1 VLGEVL
7 GEVLSECWTVGDVV
21 LVSLPNGRRC
31 VVDHRTVI
39 ADSLAGTR
47 IAITGST
54 GFVGTA
60 LVERLLRC
68 VPDCEL
74 VLLVRN
80 GRRTPAA
87 RRTAREILANDAFDR
102 LRVQLGDR
110 FDAEM
115 ARRITTVAGDVSAD
129 GLGLGDADRTM
140 FASCDTVIHSAA
152 TVSFD
157 SPLDQAVEI
166 NLLGPTRIVELCNE
180 LGVRPHV
187 VAVSTCYVAGNRRG
201 NAPEQLVSEGPF
213 DIGLSWRAEVT
224 AARRLKGDTEAIS
237 RQAVELVRF
246 RKEARAELGAA
257 GAPALAAKTEQL
269 RERWVKDR
277 LVEAGRARAAS
288 LGWPDAYAFTKAL
301 GEQAV
306 TDTKGDVPVSIVR
319 PSIIESAW
327 SEPKPGWI
335 RGFRMAEP
343 VIISYA
349 RGLLKEFPGVP
360 EGIVDVIPVDMVV
373 AAIIGVA
380 ALGPADAPAIT
391 QVASGGI
398 NPLKYRTLVDNVS
411 GWFTD
416 HPLYDSEGQPIV
428 VPEWTFP
435 GRGRVQAQLQR
446 AKSVIT
452 RGEKLLQA
460 LPLRGKQA
468 ELSATLESKRMEV
481 ERALEYVELYGL
493 YTECEAI
500 YQVDNLLAV
509 WTRLD
514 DADRAE
520 FGFDPRAIDWPTYVR
535 EVHLP
540 SIVEH
545 ARVKTTPG
553 KSSGTDRM
561 ARLRRQVLDPKRH
574 VAAFDLE
581 NTLIASNVVESYSW
595 LATRRLDTPE
605 RIRYVVRTLTE
616 APGLL
621 KLDRL
626 DRTDFLRH
634 FYRRYED
641 APVAQIDEDARELLT
656 QLILT
661 KGFPAGLRRVRE
673 HRALGHRTILITGA
687 LDFAVEG
694 LRPLFDE
701 IVAATMSVRP
711 DGTYSGEMMSV
722 PPTGEA
728 RAQILADYCD
738 AEGLRLDECVAYA
751 DSSSDLPLFEA
762 VGFPVAVN
770 PETRLAAIA
779 RKRGWLVEQWTKA
792 PGGPRPLLPI
802 GPLMVERERRR
813 RFDPRVSVDPR
824 VSGGA
829 GRRETLARTETLGS

>member
-1 VLGEVL
+1 ML
-7 GEVLSECWTVGDVV
+7 
-21 LVSLPNGRRC
+21 
-31 VVDHRTVI
+31 DHAAVI
-39 ADSLAGTR
+39 ADSLAGQR

-60 LVERLLRC
+60 LVERLLRG

-74 VLLVRN
+74 VLLVRD

-87 RRTAREILANDAFDR
+87 RRTQKEILANDAFDR
-102 LRVQLGDR
+102 LREELGEQ
-110 FDAEM
+110 FEAEM
-115 ARRITTVAGDVSAD
+115 ARRITTIAGDVGTD
-129 GLGLGDADRTM
+129 GLGLSEADRAVLATC
-140 FASCDTVIHSAA
+140 STIIHSAA

-166 NLLGPTRIVELCNE
+166 NLLGPTRIAAMCQE
-180 LGVRPHV
+180 LGIAPHV

-201 NAPEQLVSEGPF
+201 NAPEQLVSQGPF
-213 DIGLSWRAEVT
+213 DIGLSWRAEVA
-224 AARRLKGDTEAIS
+224 AARRLKGDTEALS
-237 RQAVELVRF
+237 RQPEALVRF
-246 RKEARAELGAA
+246 RKEARGELGAA

-269 RERWVKDR
+269 RERWVKDQ
-277 LVEAGRARAAS
+277 LVAAGRARAAS
-288 LGWPDAYAFTKAL
+288 VGWPDAYAFTKAL
-301 GEQAV
+301 GEQAL

-327 SEPKPGWI
+327 AEPRPGWI

-360 EGIVDVIPVDMVV
+360 EGTVDVIPLDMVV
-373 AAIIGVA
+373 AAIIAVA
-380 ALGPADAPAIT
+380 ALGPERAPAIT
-391 QVASGGI
+391 QVASGGV

-411 GWFTD
+411 GWFTE
-416 HPLYDSEGQPIV
+416 HPLYDPEGQPIV

-435 GRGRVQAQLQR
+435 GRGRVQSQLNR
-446 AKSVIT
+446 AKSLIT

-460 LPLRGKQA
+460 LPLRGQQA

-509 WTRLD
+509 WAALD
-514 DADRAE
+514 DVDREQFA
-520 FGFDPRAIDWPTYVR
+520 FDPRAIDWPTYVR
-535 EVHLP
+535 EIHLP
-540 SIVEH
+540 SIIQH

-553 KSSGTDRM
+553 KSRGTDRM
-561 ARLRRQVLDPKRH
+561 ERLRRQVLDPKRH

-581 NTLIASNVVESYSW
+581 NTLIASNVVESYSF

-605 RIRYVVRTLTE
+605 RIRYVLRTLAE

-621 KLDRL
+621 KLDRV

-641 APVAQIDEDARELLT
+641 APVDQIAEDAGEILNHLV
-656 QLILT
+656 LT

-673 HRALGHRTILITGA
+673 HRAAGHRTVLITGA
-687 LDFAVEG
+687 LDFAVAG
-694 LRPLFDE
+694 LKPLFDE
-701 IVAATMSVRP
+701 IVAAEMSVRP
-711 DGTYSGEMMSV
+711 DGTYSGEMTTV

-728 RAQILADYCD
+728 RAQILADYCA
-738 AEGLRLDECVAYA
+738 AEGLRLEECVAYA

-779 RKRGWLVEQWTKA
+779 RKRGWLVEQWDKA

-813 RFDPRVSVDPR
+813 RFPHPRVSDGVPATD
-824 VSGGA
+824 G
-829 GRRETLARTETLGS
+829 LASTERLGS